1 MSVSFPRRRDS
12 TPLWRMSADDN
23 KPKRVAIIGSGLA
36 GLALAIALEK
46 LPTGVETV
54 KVSYSLGLRARDAIY
69 RTDTCYAALK
79 IFERTGQLRPNV
91 GGGLQING
99 AVSVLSRYFQ
109 QTFNRLTMSLTRHG
123 KRMDE
128 GETLATGT
136 HPSGCLSLYVYSYG
150 GTACAYFVAVL
161 VLTQAYGG
169 TGNRAKLIR
178 SRKVAVYAPPMRCP
192 ELTYAS
198 YEQISQPGTDIGY
211 AAPD

>member
-1 MSVSFPRRRDS
+1 
-12 TPLWRMSADDN
+12 
-23 KPKRVAIIGSGLA
+23 
-36 GLALAIALEK
+36 
-46 LPTGVETV
+46 
-54 KVSYSLGLRARDAIY
+54 
-69 RTDTCYAALK
+69 
-79 IFERTGQLRPNV
+79 
-91 GGGLQING
+91 
-99 AVSVLSRYFQ
+99 
-109 QTFNRLTMSLTRHG
+109 
-123 KRMDE
+123 MDE

-136 HPSGCLSLYVYSYG
+136 HPSGCLSLLLPSSRLLMQAWAGVRVVLNRYVYSYG